1 MGRQETPQLSFTR
14 IAGVKEVACSVCN
27 HLSDTPIEGNRHFAA
42 AHPEKLCPATKRRI
56 ATVRLASTA
65 RAPRPAAKNVKAKA
79 ASSVH
84 GTSPA

>member
-1 MGRQETPQLSFTR
+1 MAREKAPQLSFTR

-42 AHPEKLCPATKRRI
+42 AHPEKLWPTTMKRL